1 MSCTPYNMSISN
13 IVLPFVANPAQM
25 SPLDLTGRELGQQA
39 LRRGPC
45 KRTLLVSDAAP
56 LRAGC
61 SWCTGIFFTVYFALV
76 AELDGQRTF
85 EPYTNFLDKG
95 TDLISIALSYPC
107 H

>member
-1 MSCTPYNMSISN
+1 MCLATFTFFSCVRPIWPKRFHITPFWLKGGIYEPNSAS
-13 IVLPFVANPAQM
+13 LCLGKGDLLLALHHFV
-25 SPLDLTGRELGQQA
+25 R
-39 LRRGPC
+39 
-45 KRTLLVSDAAP
+45 VAA
-56 LRAGC
+56 
-61 SWCTGIFFTVYFALV
+61 WCTWIYFTVYFALV

>member
-1 MSCTPYNMSISN
+1 M
-13 IVLPFVANPAQM
+13 L
-25 SPLDLTGRELGQQA
+25 
-39 LRRGPC
+39 
-45 KRTLLVSDAAP
+45 P
-56 LRAGC
+56 LREGFRANTGDAGAL
-61 SWCTGIFFTVYFALV
+61 SKGALLFLAVPLREGTVSALGHFVIVYFALV